1 MRHGVLD
8 SWLFL
13 RFGFIGLVGGGVLDF
28 VEIGVGFL
36 DLVEIGF
43 GVLDFSITRFMGL
56 VGGGGC
62 LCGFLGLFGGDSGL
76 RWWLMVL
83 ERDGERDRVSEEDER
98 GEREEVERMRERL
111 G

>member
-1 MRHGVLD
+1 MWHGVLD
-8 SWLFL
+8 LWLFL
-13 RFGFIGLVGGGVLDF
+13 RFGFVGLVGGGVLDF

-43 GVLDFSITRFMGL
+43 GVLDFSVARFMGL

-83 ERDGERDRVSEEDER
+83 ERDEERDRVK
-98 GEREEVERMRERL
+98 RMREERERRWR